1 MGIRNSGPLANPH
14 MGKSKLKISS
24 DPYLDSFHSWL
35 HSCSKQEQQM
45 RTPAQPRVNL
55 YVQVSLET
63 DKLRRR
69 LECDTGF
76 SAARL
81 VTEALH
87 LLAKNVSNL
96 APQKPSRPVRR

>member
-1 MGIRNSGPLANPH
+1 
-14 MGKSKLKISS
+14 
-24 DPYLDSFHSWL
+24 
-35 HSCSKQEQQM
+35 M

-55 YVQVSLET
+55 YVQVDLET
-63 DKLRRR
+63 DKLRRH

-87 LLAKNVSNL
+87 FFA
-96 APQKPSRPVRR
+96 

>member
-1 MGIRNSGPLANPH
+1 
-14 MGKSKLKISS
+14 
-24 DPYLDSFHSWL
+24 
-35 HSCSKQEQQM
+35 M

-55 YVQVSLET
+55 YVQVDLET

-81 VTEALH
+81 VSEALQLFEKH
-87 LLAKNVSNL
+87 LSSLT
-96 APQKPSRPVRR
+96 PPKPGRPARR

>member
-1 MGIRNSGPLANPH
+1 
-14 MGKSKLKISS
+14 
-24 DPYLDSFHSWL
+24 
-35 HSCSKQEQQM
+35 M

-69 LECDTGF
+69 LEVDTGF

-81 VTEALH
+81 VTEALR
-87 LLAKNVSNL
+87 LFAKKLHGLGN
-96 APQKPSRPVRR
+96 AD

>member
-1 MGIRNSGPLANPH
+1 
-14 MGKSKLKISS
+14 
-24 DPYLDSFHSWL
+24 
-35 HSCSKQEQQM
+35 M

-55 YVQVSLET
+55 YVQVDLET

-69 LECDTGF
+69 LECHLGL

-87 LLAKNVSNL
+87 FFAKHLSSL
-96 APQKPSRPVRR
+96 APPKSSKSVRR

>member
-1 MGIRNSGPLANPH
+1 
-14 MGKSKLKISS
+14 
-24 DPYLDSFHSWL
+24 
-35 HSCSKQEQQM
+35 M

-55 YVQVSLET
+55 YVQVDLET

-81 VTEALH
+81 VIEALH
-87 LLAKNVSNL
+87 FFAKHL
-96 APQKPSRPVRR
+96 APPKPSKPVRR

>member
-1 MGIRNSGPLANPH
+1 
-14 MGKSKLKISS
+14 
-24 DPYLDSFHSWL
+24 
-35 HSCSKQEQQM
+35 M

-69 LECDTGF
+69 LESDTGF

-87 LLAKNVSNL
+87 LWAKNLSGL
-96 APQKPSRPVRR
+96 APQKPSKPVRR

>member
-1 MGIRNSGPLANPH
+1 
-14 MGKSKLKISS
+14 
-24 DPYLDSFHSWL
+24 
-35 HSCSKQEQQM
+35 M
-45 RTPAQPRVNL
+45 RLPAQPKVNL
-55 YVQVSLET
+55 YVQVDLET

-87 LLAKNVSNL
+87 FFAKNFSGL
-96 APQKPSRPVRR
+96 APPKPSTSVRR